1 MGAYSNPERHE
12 DDSKLLTQFSAVKSY
27 EPGPA
32 AGDPQHGEALEQLP
46 SLVRAWVQDA
56 ATEKE
61 AVLRAIFQA
70 VAEPLFLLDR
80 ERKIVVCNEAAAKQ
94 VGRGAQELV
103 GVVLSECLAAVV
115 PAEVCTQRMAQIDEA
130 FRRAAPVRFTEEPA
144 GRVYENA
151 ICPVLDGN
159 GQAAGVIVTTRDI
172 TEYRWVQKEL
182 HGCDDGTPRA
192 ERLASLGM
200 IGATLAHEVAQP
212 LSVAQLATQN
222 ALAELERLTCPDVVK
237 RDLQA
242 GLAACARIAEIV
254 GRFRDLA
261 RPPGKAK
268 ETQIDLPQVAE
279 RAFRLFEQ
287 SAQQAKVRFATENL
301 EALPAIRM
309 REEDLDDLFFAL
321 VQNAVQAADGAKERR
336 LLITGALQGD
346 AVVLQF
352 QDNCGGIEPAHL
364 PKIFEPFFMTKPSD
378 KGAGLGLCIARRIVC
393 HRGGQIS
400 VESRYGEGTT
410 FTVTLPRGSSPEAG
424 GRYVP

>member
-1 MGAYSNPERHE
+1 MDTYSNPERHG
-12 DDSKLLTQFSAVKSY
+12 DDSKLLAQFSALKSHQ
-27 EPGPA
+27 PGPA
-32 AGDPQHGEALEQLP
+32 AGDPQHGKALEQLP
-46 SLVRAWVQDA
+46 ALVRAWIQDA

-61 AVLRAIFQA
+61 GVLRAIFQA

-80 ERKIVVCNEAAAKQ
+80 ERKIVACNEAAAQ
-94 VGRGAQELV
+94 QAGRGAQELV
-103 GVVLSECLAAVV
+103 GVAMSECLAAVV
-115 PAEVCTQRMAQIDEA
+115 PAEVCEQRMAQIAEV
-130 FRRAAPVRFTEEPA
+130 FRRAAPVCSTDEPA

-151 ICPVLDGN
+151 ICPVLEGN
-159 GQAAGVIVTTRDI
+159 GQVAGVIVTIRDI
-172 TEYRWVQKEL
+172 TEYRRAQKEL
-182 HGCDDGTPRA
+182 HECDESTPRA

-200 IGATLAHEVAQP
+200 IGATLAHELAQP

-242 GLAACARIAEIV
+242 GLAACARIGEIV

-268 ETQIDLPQVAE
+268 ETEVHFPQVAE
-279 RAFRLFEQ
+279 RTFRLLEQ
-287 SAQQAKVRFATENL
+287 SAKQAKVRFGTENL
-301 EALPAIRM
+301 DALPAVRM
-309 REEDLDDLFFAL
+309 RDSDLDDLFFAL

-336 LLITGALQGD
+336 LLITGTLQGD
-346 AVVLQF
+346 AVVLRF

-364 PKIFEPFFMTKPSD
+364 PKIFEPFFKTRPSD
-378 KGAGLGLCIARRIVC
+378 KGTGLGLCIARRIVC
-393 HRGGQIS
+393 QRGGQIS

-410 FTVTLPRGSSPEAG
+410 FTVTLPRESSPGAG